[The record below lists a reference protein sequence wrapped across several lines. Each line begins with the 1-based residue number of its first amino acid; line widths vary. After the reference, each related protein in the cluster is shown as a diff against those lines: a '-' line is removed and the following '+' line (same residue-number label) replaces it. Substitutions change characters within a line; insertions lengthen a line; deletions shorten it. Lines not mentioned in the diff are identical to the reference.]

1 MEQNM
6 NRVGGITRLHRKENT
21 RELRERVPEQ
31 CDTISVG
38 LCAGRHDLPVTEYIF
53 HNILDPMDF
62 EGMRRTAYEFVT
74 NHCSEKELIVYATG
88 LTAAL
93 CAVVS
98 MCQAYYVPLTVM
110 HYDRDEGN
118 YKPQRVLWF

>member
-1 MEQNM
+1 MEQN
-6 NRVGGITRLHRKENT
+6 RIGGITRLHRKET
-21 RELRERVPEQ
+21 HVLKERVPEQ
-31 CDTISVG
+31 RETISVG

-53 HNILDPMDF
+53 AEILDPMDF
-62 EGMRRTAYEFVT
+62 AGMQKTAYEFVT
-74 NHCSEKELIVYATG
+74 SNCIGKELVVYATG

-93 CAVVS
+93 CAVIS
-98 MCQAYYVPLTVM
+98 MCEAHYVPLTVM